1 MLLKE
6 ILEVFNLLDDA
17 NASGAAL
24 EAYLR
29 GIRHDADIEV
39 VRIETPKGSTD
50 VIRILIPGV
59 NGRHSGGTAPTIGL
73 MGWLGGVGARPSAVG
88 YVSDGDG
95 ALVTLAVA
103 AKLLDM
109 QNKGDWLEGDV
120 YLATHICPCAPT
132 RPHDP
137 VALMDSEPFREQVK
151 REAFARAQKLDALIS
166 CDTTKGNRI
175 INSCGFAISPTVKEG
190 YILKVSKSL
199 LDIYQNTVGEP
210 PKVFAITN
218 QDITP
223 YGNGIDHLNGIMQPS
238 TMTSAPVVGVA
249 ITTCA
254 AGPGCATGATHFVDV
269 EAAARF
275 LLEVAKGFCAGNV
288 QFYDSEEYAEI
299 LRRYG
304 SLQRLQ
310 TLGSVM
316 E

>member
-166 CDTTKGNRI
+166 CDTTK
-175 INSCGFAISPTVKEG
+175 
-190 YILKVSKSL
+190 
-199 LDIYQNTVGEP
+199 
-210 PKVFAITN
+210 
-218 QDITP
+218 
-223 YGNGIDHLNGIMQPS
+223 
-238 TMTSAPVVGVA
+238 
-249 ITTCA
+249 
-254 AGPGCATGATHFVDV
+254 
-269 EAAARF
+269 
-275 LLEVAKGFCAGNV
+275 
-288 QFYDSEEYAEI
+288 
-299 LRRYG
+299 
-304 SLQRLQ
+304 
-310 TLGSVM
+310 
-316 E
+316 